1 MRVTTA
7 FKRLL
12 DLPGVNVTDVDIGT
26 DVVVVTVALR
36 RRRLECSECDGAQVN
51 LPRAAY

>member
-12 DLPGVNVTDVDIGT
+12 RLGGVNVTNVEFFAC
-26 DVVVVTVALR
+26 VVVVTVALR
-36 RRRLECSECDGAQVN
+36 RRRLICP
-51 LPRAAY
+51 L